1 MRGYHFI
8 CQQSV
13 INGCHCCESRNTD
26 GFSYFAVSVICIP
39 VNFCPQAFAHA
50 SQ

>member
-13 INGCHCCESRNTD
+13 INGCTL
-26 GFSYFAVSVICIP
+26 FSFIAAAAAKLHRLSVVPTTAVSPYSI
-39 VNFCPQAFAHA
+39 ARH
-50 SQ
+50 